1 MAKILTRIVAAVVTA
16 FLLVL
21 VAGEIG
27 AAQAHHST
35 AHSIGDN
42 LKSGKK

>member
-1 MAKILTRIVAAVVTA
+1 MTKMFARTIAAVFA
-16 FLLVL
+16 ALLLTLAAAEMSV
-21 VAGEIG
+21 
-27 AAQAHHST
+27 AQAHHST